1 MHAVSG
7 KRKMTPEEYLERE
20 RESVIKS
27 EYLAGDVHALAGASE
42 RHNVIAMNAGYLLVG
57 QLKGR
62 PCKTYGSDMRVKVE
76 FSGLYTYPDLV
87 VACDKPQF
95 EDRRLDTLLNP
106 VVLIEILSDSTA
118 AYDRGAK
125 AEHYRT
131 LPSLSD
137 YLLIDQNR
145 VHVEHYRRQSA
156 GQWLL
161 TEHHSLDAAVM
172 LDSIACMLSLAE
184 LYDKVDWPAQPDRRS
199 MLRLV
204 KEPPPE
210 WSLEVIGE
218 TE

>member
-1 MHAVSG
+1 MHALSN
-7 KRKMTPEEYLERE
+7 KRKIPPEEYLERE
-20 RESVIKS
+20 RESIAKS
-27 EYLAGDVHALAGASE
+27 EYLAGEVHALAGASE
-42 RHNVIAMNAGYLLVG
+42 RHNVIAMNAGYLFVG

-76 FSGLYTYPDLV
+76 FSGLYTYPDVIV
-87 VACDKPQF
+87 VCGKPQF
-95 EDRRLDTLLNP
+95 EDRHLDTLLNP

-131 LPSLSD
+131 IPSLSD

-145 VHVEHYRRQSA
+145 VHVEHYRRQPA
-156 GQWLL
+156 NQWLL
-161 TEHHSLDAAVM
+161 TEHHSLDASVV
-172 LDSIACMLSLAE
+172 LDSVACTLPLAE
-184 LYDKVDWPAQPDRRS
+184 LYDKVDWPAEPDRRS

-210 WSLEVIGE
+210 WHLDVIGE
-218 TE
+218 IE